1 MKLLTRRSISRA
13 ILFHLGMKST
23 EGETDVEINY
33 ELEANAPLLI

>member
-13 ILFHLGMKST
+13 ILFHLGTKST